1 MCHAGLTPCPNAPG
15 RTAQTTRAVRTP
27 IRNIGSSFVFL
38 RLGRAAMNSDTTLVH
53 AVDDQSTPIESVNQ
67 RVSLAVGM
75 TFYLSQDSFLEKL
88 GWLLAEI
95 AAQPVELPDHERILG
110 P

>member
-38 RLGRAAMNSDTTLVH
+38 RLGRAAVKSDTTLMH
-53 AVDDQSTPIESVNQ
+53 AVDDQSTPSESVNQ
-67 RVSLAVGM
+67 RVSLAARIPSWLW
-75 TFYLSQDSFLEKL
+75 TRELLL
-88 GWLLAEI
+88 GQCAWQRSN
-95 AAQPVELPDHERILG
+95 AAARGKSGGKKGHH
-110 P
+110 